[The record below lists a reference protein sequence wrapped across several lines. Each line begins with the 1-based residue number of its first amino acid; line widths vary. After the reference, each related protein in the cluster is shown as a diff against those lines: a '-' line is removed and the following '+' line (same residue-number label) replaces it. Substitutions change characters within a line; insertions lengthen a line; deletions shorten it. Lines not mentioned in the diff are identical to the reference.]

1 MISKGYGFLKLRKEK
16 KMSNKKDLWKD
27 YDLKRHSDISFDIE
41 GLGLEGTVDS
51 IIFEEVDDMIDRY
64 NLTHEDIER
73 YKENRD
79 SYYDKTGK
87 ISDPYY
93 VLETFIVNMLT
104 DELYER
110 EDRE

>member
-1 MISKGYGFLKLRKEK
+1 MSNKEDLFIAIRDAKLRKE
-16 KMSNKKDLWKD
+16 
-27 YDLKRHSDISFDIE
+27 YDLKRHSNISLDIE
-41 GLGLEGTVDS
+41 GLGLEGTVGS

-64 NLTHEDIER
+64 NLTHKDVER
-73 YKENRD
+73 YKENQS

-104 DELYER
+104 DELNER
-110 EDRE
+110 EHHE